1 MRRILLPLALSIL
14 LLFIFFKAKYIR
26 DHTVRIV
33 TPGLD
38 PGKHISVSPSTGDPF
53 HPLRLT
59 ECTGTTPGYYAP
71 CLARTLPNA
80 VSAEEMIYPAF
91 TISPPIFAVSRPEDA
106 ERWWNNTWMLWDRAF
121 KIDGRLR
128 YPEKH
133 GQVYVF
139 RNVTLSAST
148 PFDQWTMQSCMS
160 SFAPTSHVVP
170 SSSKPT
176 HDSVLLANIPDSWS
190 LQHFLDRGM
199 RVVAQSRDYQT
210 QYVATGR
217 EGHKSVKELWSSLG
231 YPADQVLHGE
241 TSFVAAQLIW
251 SCRAPLIHPWLT
263 QRALSLLSPD
273 DLQPVEKSARKLILY
288 MTRSNGLTLNAGR
301 QVLNEDILLADIQSL
316 LDKRGKREKLKI
328 FNHEDFPST
337 DALIRYIHRNV
348 KAVVGPH
355 GSALHNHLWAAE
367 DTLLVE
373 FMPTTRPDFT
383 FYEGARMRDQPYA
396 VLMLDPVDE
405 KHNMEVDVPAL
416 LDILSERLDQPLEM
430 GERVKVAYDWEAE
443 ELGVN

>member
-133 GQVYVF
+133 GQVYVSLTF
-139 RNVTLSAST
+139 FTQKVETHIAGISKCHLICLYTVRPVDHAI
-148 PFDQWTMQSCMS
+148 M
-160 SFAPTSHVVP
+160 HV
-170 SSSKPT
+170 
-176 HDSVLLANIPDSWS
+176 
-190 LQHFLDRGM
+190 
-199 RVVAQSRDYQT
+199 
-210 QYVATGR
+210 
-217 EGHKSVKELWSSLG
+217 
-231 YPADQVLHGE
+231 
-241 TSFVAAQLIW
+241 QL
-251 SCRAPLIHPWLT
+251 
-263 QRALSLLSPD
+263 
-273 DLQPVEKSARKLILY
+273 
-288 MTRSNGLTLNAGR
+288 RSNLPCRTQQQQAH
-301 QVLNEDILLADIQSL
+301 S
-316 LDKRGKREKLKI
+316 
-328 FNHEDFPST
+328 
-337 DALIRYIHRNV
+337 
-348 KAVVGPH
+348 
-355 GSALHNHLWAAE
+355 
-367 DTLLVE
+367 
-373 FMPTTRPDFT
+373 
-383 FYEGARMRDQPYA
+383 
-396 VLMLDPVDE
+396 
-405 KHNMEVDVPAL
+405 
-416 LDILSERLDQPLEM
+416 
-430 GERVKVAYDWEAE
+430 
-443 ELGVN
+443 